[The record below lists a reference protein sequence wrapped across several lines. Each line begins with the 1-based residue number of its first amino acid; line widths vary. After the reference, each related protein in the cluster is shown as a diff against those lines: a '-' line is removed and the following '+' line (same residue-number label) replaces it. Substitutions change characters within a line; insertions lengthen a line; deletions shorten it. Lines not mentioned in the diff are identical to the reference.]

1 MGPTPFLLL
10 PWFQKPDYYQ
20 LFGTVTCVLFY
31 SIYFIE
37 HGFWTLGFV
46 WDWPAEGKERRSVSL
61 WWKDEISKGSGFFKK
76 ICSLPCV
83 KFTLN
88 LKPKSKRKD
97 SKPVSFTTSF
107 AIFNFIFF
115 SSFSTSCYSHRYSVQ
130 WETHKVYW
138 SFHLPCCKEVHSERG
153 ANPNSCPFLSTVL
166 SEKCPF
172 HISQSDVVFPCFWI
186 TVSVSEQDRN
196 SVK

>member
-1 MGPTPFLLL
+1 MGFGLWVLSGSDQQKEKKEGLLV
-10 PWFQKPDYYQ
+10 Y
-20 LFGTVTCVLFY
+20 
-31 SIYFIE
+31 
-37 HGFWTLGFV
+37 
-46 WDWPAEGKERRSVSL
+46 
-61 WWKDEISKGSGFFKK
+61 DEKMKFPRAMGFFKK
-76 ICSLPCV
+76 YAPSHVWNLH
-83 KFTLN
+83 N

-107 AIFNFIFF
+107 AIFNFNFF
-115 SSFSTSCYSHRYSVQ
+115 SSFSTSCYSHRCSVQ

-166 SEKCPF
+166 SEKRPF

-196 SVK
+196 SVKWINTPRLKRWLFLLHYDKISLNYMLKFD